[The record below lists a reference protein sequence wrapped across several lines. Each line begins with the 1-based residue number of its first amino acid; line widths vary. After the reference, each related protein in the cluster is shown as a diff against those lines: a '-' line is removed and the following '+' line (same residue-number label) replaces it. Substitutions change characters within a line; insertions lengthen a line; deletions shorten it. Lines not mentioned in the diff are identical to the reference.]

1 MTLQKLYI
9 FKEKNMN
16 NKILRSLMSV
26 LLVLAVVA
34 AMAFS
39 FASCGANE
47 TKDPENDTPVVDDSG
62 DDTAADSDSEKVG
75 AKTITVDV
83 VDENGEI
90 TTFTI
95 STDEEFL
102 RGALE
107 QEQLIEGEDGPY
119 GLYIKSVNGILADYD
134 VNGAYWALSKD
145 GEYLMTGAD
154 TTPIADG
161 EHYEL
166 TYTKG

>member
-1 MTLQKLYI
+1 
-9 FKEKNMN
+9 MN
-16 NKILRSLMSV
+16 NKILRSFMSV
-26 LLVLAVVA
+26 LLVFVVVA

-39 FASCGANE
+39 FASCGADE
-47 TKDPENDTPVVDDSG
+47 TKDPENNAPVADDSG
-62 DDTAADSDSEKVG
+62 DDTAADDPDPEKVG

-83 VDENGEI
+83 VDANGDV

-95 STDEEFL
+95 NTDEEFL
-102 RGALE
+102 SGALE
-107 QEQLIEGEDGPY
+107 QEKLIEGEDGPY
-119 GLYIKSVNGILADYD
+119 GLYIKSVNGIVADFD
-134 VNGAYWALSKD
+134 TNGAYWALSKD
-145 GEYLMTGAD
+145 GEYLMSGAD